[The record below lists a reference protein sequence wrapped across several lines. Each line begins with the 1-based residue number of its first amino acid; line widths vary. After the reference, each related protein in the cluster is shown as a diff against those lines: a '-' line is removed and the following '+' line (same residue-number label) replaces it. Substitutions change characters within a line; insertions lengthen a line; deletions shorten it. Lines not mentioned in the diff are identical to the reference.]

1 MSDIISLAAYREPVT
16 YTIDVTHH
24 WDGKI
29 EISVSGIMDDPR
41 SKREAAKA
49 LLEAAA
55 IADRATA
62 A

>member
-1 MSDIISLAAYREPVT
+1 MTDVINLSAYREPVT

-24 WDGKI
+24 WDGRI
-29 EISVSGIMDDPR
+29 EIEVGGIADDPR

-55 IADRATA
+55 IADRASA
-62 A
+62 